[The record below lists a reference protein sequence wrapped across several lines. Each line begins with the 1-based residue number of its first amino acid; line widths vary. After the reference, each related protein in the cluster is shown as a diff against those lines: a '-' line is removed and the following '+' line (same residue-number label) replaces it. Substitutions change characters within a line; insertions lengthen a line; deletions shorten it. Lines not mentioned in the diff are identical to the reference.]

1 MASPAYG
8 NPGSDQIKLGPA
20 PHVFALKF
28 GQGKDV
34 ISKFPGG
41 RVMFTAVDDRKLF
54 LNDEDANEFEHALA
68 DLQIQPAEFI
78 RVSRLTHGR
87 GGGFAIRVER
97 VEDPD
102 PDPPAPSGPRH
113 GSTPPSRLEAELA
126 ASIPLARAHGAA
138 AFTAGRETER
148 AAPARTARTT
158 KAPDSSIQSDSTAAP
173 AAPPATAKGTMTGIY
188 AGALCASIDAYLL
201 AADYA
206 RSKGITVD
214 LQLDFNAEDI
224 RQTATSMSIQYFQ
237 DGGTR

>member
-1 MASPAYG
+1 MASPAYA

-28 GQGKDV
+28 AQGKDV

-41 RVMFTAVDDRKLF
+41 RVMFTAVDERKLF
-54 LNDEDANEFEHALA
+54 LNDEDANEFEHALV

-78 RVSRLTHGR
+78 RVSRITHGR

-102 PDPPAPSGPRH
+102 APA
-113 GSTPPSRLEAELA
+113 PPSRLEAQLA

-138 AFTAGRETER
+138 AFVTRIEAQHAAHPEVPSFVPGRETER
-148 AAPARTARTT
+148 AAPARAARTQR
-158 KAPDSSIQSDSTAAP
+158 AGDSPDSTAP
-173 AAPPATAKGTMTGIY
+173 APPASGAAPMSGVV
-188 AGALCASIDAYLL
+188 AGALCAAIDACAI
-201 AADYA
+201 AASYG
-206 RSKGITVD
+206 RTKGLD
-214 LQLDFNAEDI
+214 LVFTSEDV
-224 RQTATSMSIQYFQ
+224 RTCAATMLIQYWR